1 MRGSITDRRDDRDR
15 QPDRDRDRR
24 SRSRSRSRDRD
35 YDPRPRPAR
44 YRNPAEDMQTGPRT
58 HRHSRRRRDNLPA
71 HGQWYSEGAAAAAAA
86 ASESASAGGA
96 SVSVLQCTV
105 CREDYQSDGDK
116 APQVLACGHS
126 FCAECVRG
134 LIRHHPHGRRV
145 ARCPECRA
153 VTAEANIQPNYALR
167 DQTEILRVGGQ

>member
-1 MRGSITDRRDDRDR
+1 
-15 QPDRDRDRR
+15 
-24 SRSRSRSRDRD
+24 
-35 YDPRPRPAR
+35 
-44 YRNPAEDMQTGPRT
+44 MQTGPRT